1 VRSALADA
9 ADAFLRE
16 AARPVRDLALE
27 RERRRLERRLG
38 HAWEVQG
45 AAFLRRLAAL
55 RPRFPD
61 VQEAVRVQDW
71 EPLLDA
77 ALRLTRGLFRRALDR
92 AIRAAVRLG
101 FDAGRVAAS
110 FDLANP
116 RAVAYLRDHGAELV
130 AGIEDTTRQEIRAL
144 LVQAAAE
151 GWSYDRAARAIAR
164 RFAEFRDGRPQEHI
178 RSRAH
183 LVAATELGNAYE
195 HGTLL
200 AAEQAHASGTPMEK
214 AWLAVL
220 DDRTEQECRDNHA
233 AGWIPID
240 QAFPSGHQ
248 RPLAHPAC
256 RCTLLTRPRAG

>member
-1 VRSALADA
+1 VRSMLAEAVDTFVA
-9 ADAFLRE
+9 E
-16 AARPVRDLALE
+16 AARPIRDLALE
-27 RERRRLERRLG
+27 RERRRLARQLG
-38 HAWEVQG
+38 HAWDVQG

-61 VQEAVRVQDW
+61 VQEALRIEDW

-77 ALRLTRGLFRRALDR
+77 AFGLTRSLFRRALDR
-92 AIRAAVRLG
+92 AIRAAIRLG
-101 FDAGRVAAS
+101 FGAGGVTAS

-116 RAVAYLRDHGAELV
+116 RAVAYLRDHGADLV
-130 AGIEDTTRQEIRAL
+130 AGIEETTREHIRAL

-151 GWSYDRAARAIAR
+151 GWPYGRTAREIGR
-164 RFAEFRDGRPQEHI
+164 RFAEFRVGRPQEHI
-178 RSRAH
+178 RSRAE
-183 LVAATELGNAYE
+183 LVAVTELGNAYE

-200 AAEQAHASGTPMEK
+200 AAEQEHASGTPMEK
-214 AWLAVL
+214 RWLAVM

-233 AGWIPID
+233 AGWIPVD
-240 QAFPSGHQ
+240 QPFPSGHQ